1 MLERITHHCLRT
13 VSWMS
18 VFIPRDV
25 HPRHITQLTTLKKMK
40 YWKAGLSGFV
50 LAATITGN
58 SGCSRTFWRQQADAD
73 TYEAIT
79 EHLTD
84 TRWGVPRIDV
94 TPDPRSR
101 FYDPYDPDCAP
112 LPPDD
117 PAAHTYMHWVGG
129 WEGYKC
135 WHQFGDLMSV
145 ENPQWLAQFGMTP
158 EAIDEETG
166 EIVGQVPEI
175 KDLRLTQA
183 VELAQIH
190 DRDYQFEIE
199 ELFLNALDVTFERF
213 QLGVRYLEPT
223 GSVSETL
230 IEGGGSGRF
239 NVNSIGLSQ
248 SLPWGTQLVAS
259 LANTTLWS
267 FGAGGQSSSISTMS
281 FQILQPLLN
290 DAGRKVNLEALTQVE
305 RNLLYQAR
313 DLARFRKILFTDI
326 VSDYLGL
333 MLQIQAIRN
342 ERGNIVRL
350 QEQVDRLLSESDPE
364 FSRTNVEVEGLGPD
378 FVVPPELADKLEYR
392 LRRLIWR
399 GLMTEDQEK
408 LLRNISPDH
417 GFQEKIDQL
426 ISSLPN
432 AASGLDVLQLQ
443 FDLTNSVNRL
453 RGQERAL
460 QDNLDSFKI
469 SLGLPPDMLM
479 TIDDF
484 LLKPFEVIDPRL
496 TLQEEEIKDF
506 NDQLYVDN
514 ASQLPQLRVTSEN
527 FRTLL
532 ENVRTDV
539 VEIIAS
545 DLKKFEAALPTRLA
559 GLQEEEF
566 RDRLNLDFSQARS
579 RYQRLVREFDRIN
592 ELAQSIS
599 LELKSDDIDDAA
611 REVLL
616 DELKNLRQDL
626 LLLVQGAAVIQISSR
641 VELIEIAKFDI
652 PLTKAT
658 NIAMEQRLDLMN
670 ARARVMDARRRV
682 EVIANDL
689 KAVLDVDINGSIS
702 TDPGGENPFDFR
714 SDTGQITA
722 GLSFDTPL
730 DQINERNAYR
740 EALVNY
746 QRARRT
752 YMAIEDNIKA
762 DVRSSWRQLN
772 VLKQNLETSRL
783 AVRIAALQY
792 ESAVDEGNAPV
803 DPRQI
808 NNSRASGN
816 QGQNLTRALN
826 SILSAQNQLIQNYVS
841 YERNRLNIYR
851 DMGIMEIG
859 PDGIWNDA
867 VYRNLDSRYEE
878 QFTTVS
884 DFSPTQ
890 EGDEQVKAQPET
902 GIVQIAA
909 FRESVAANHHSH
921 GVRHAGGARV
931 GNENNDAGV
940 VELRHLLGQFNK
952 DPGGPAHSESRTKFV
967 PDQPVSSGQR

>member
-1 MLERITHHCLRT
+1 MLI
-13 VSWMS
+13 
-18 VFIPRDV
+18 
-25 HPRHITQLTTLKKMK
+25 KMRK
-40 YWKAGLSGFV
+40 WKALGSSLLGIV
-50 LAATITGN
+50 VAT
-58 SGCSRTFWRQQADAD
+58 SSVGCSRSFWRQQADTD

-84 TRWGVPRIDV
+84 QRWSVPRIDI

-101 FYDPYDPDCAP
+101 FYDPYDPDAAP

-145 ENPQWLAQFGMTP
+145 ENPQWLANFGMTP
-158 EAIDEETG
+158 EMIDEITG
-166 EIVGQVPEI
+166 EYVTQVPEI
-175 KDLRLTQA
+175 KDLKLTEA

-190 DRDYQFEIE
+190 DRDYQFELE
-199 ELFLNALDVTFERF
+199 DLFLNALDVTFERY

-223 GSVSETL
+223 GGVSQTL
-230 IEGGGSGRF
+230 VEGGDSGRF
-239 NVNSIGLSQ
+239 DVSGIGLSQ
-248 SLPWGTQLVAS
+248 SLPWGTQLVAN
-259 LANTTLWS
+259 LANTTLWT
-267 FGAGGQSSSISTMS
+267 FGAGGQSSSVSNMS

-313 DLARFRKILFTDI
+313 DLARFRKILFSGI
-326 VSDYLGL
+326 VNDYLGL
-333 MLQIQAIRN
+333 LLRIQAIRN
-342 ERGNIVRL
+342 ERGNIIRL
-350 QEQVDRLLSESDPE
+350 EEQVGRLLSENDPE
-364 FSRTNVEVEGLGPD
+364 FSTTNIEVGDLGAEFEIPA
-378 FVVPPELADKLEYR
+378 ELQGKLTYR

-399 GLMTEDQEK
+399 GLMSPDEER
-408 LLRNISPDH
+408 LLRNISPDPV
-417 GFQEKIDQL
+417 FQTNIDEL

-443 FDLTNSVNRL
+443 FDLTNSVNSL

-469 SLGLPPDMLM
+469 SLGLPPDMMM
-479 TIDDF
+479 TINEF
-484 LLKPFEVIDPRL
+484 LLLPFQVIDPLL
-496 TLQEEEIKDF
+496 TLEEEEVKKF
-506 NDQLYVDN
+506 NSQLY
-514 ASQLPQLRVTSEN
+514 LPNVSDQENLKTVADGFQSLLR
-527 FRTLL
+527 
-532 ENVRTDV
+532 NVKRDV
-539 VEIIAS
+539 VDVIAS
-545 DLKKFEAALPTRLA
+545 DLKNFKAVLPQRLEAVGDDSAQAQLRL
-559 GLQEEEF
+559 
-566 RDRLNLDFSQARS
+566 DYSQATS
-579 RYQRLVREFDRIN
+579 RYQSFTAEFERLVTAANLVSKEVNQGAADEDRRI
-592 ELAQSIS
+592 I
-599 LELKSDDIDDAA
+599 
-611 REVLL
+611 LL
-616 DELKNLRQDL
+616 DELRNLRQEL
-626 LLLVQGAAVIQISSR
+626 LLLVQGAAVIQVSSR
-641 VELIEIAKFDI
+641 VELIKIADFDI
-652 PLTKAT
+652 PLSEAT
-658 NIAMEQRLDLMN
+658 QIAMDQRLDLMN
-670 ARARVMDARRRV
+670 AKARVMDSRRRV

-689 KAVLDVDINGSIS
+689 KAVLDLGVEGSLS

-714 SDTGQITA
+714 SDTGQIQA
-722 GLSFDTPL
+722 SLSFDTPL

-740 EALVNY
+740 EALINY

-752 YMAIEDNIKA
+752 YMAIEDAIKA

-808 NNSRASGN
+808 NNNRASGN

-859 PDGIWNDA
+859 PDGIWNDT
-867 VYRNLDSRYEE
+867 VYRNLDNQAEQNQNDQFNGIEDYE
-878 QFTTVS
+878 TTES
-884 DFSPTQ
+884 
-890 EGDEQVKAQPET
+890 QPKGVILQT
-902 GIVQIAA
+902 SAI
-909 FRESVAANHHSH
+909 RESESLDRDTH
-921 GVRHAGGARV
+921 GVRHAGGTR
-931 GNENNDAGV
+931 NRDENDDAGV

-952 DPGGPAHSESRTKFV
+952 NS
-967 PDQPVSSGQR
+967 DQSADRKGTAKLISN